1 MHHRIVEAKCRTVPQ
16 RQKNVA
22 GKAVNMVYRKYRKHS
37 VIGSRLVILTHC
49 VVYVVTVQKHNA
61 LAFSCC
67 SRGVNYCRKPVCRN
81 VFFKKLGK
89 LCKRNVLLNIGAI
102 CLYCGNHFFIPRI
115 VTKNVRIASY
125 KQFADIFARKLCVK
139 RYSCASA
146 AYRTEPANQ
155 PAVARRAYDRC
166 VDLLF
171 AAVLIFYIPV
181 NLSDV
186 GVKLTESLFRN
197 FAFDKLF
204 EERFSAEFL
213 RRFFYKIGNG
223 YYFVFIHITV
233 SPLNC

>member
-1 MHHRIVEAKCRTVPQ
+1 MPQ
-16 RQKNVA
+16 ACLPERRENLWE
-22 GKAVNMVYRKYRKHS
+22 R
-37 VIGSRLVILTHC
+37 
-49 VVYVVTVQKHNA
+49 
-61 LAFSCC
+61 
-67 SRGVNYCRKPVCRN
+67 
-81 VFFKKLGK
+81 FFKKLGK

-213 RRFFYKIGNG
+213 RRFFTRSATDIIS
-223 YYFVFIHITV
+223 FLFILL
-233 SPLNC
+233 SLL